1 MDACKPILNTGLRG
15 FTVAST
21 KVCSI
26 DGKTGKLVY
35 RGYLVKDIAQKITFE
50 EVAYLLLYEKLPVA
64 NELEDFKKMLQKE
77 REIPSGLIQMLKNSS
92 KKALP
97 MDILRTCI
105 SMFSHDDHDASD
117 LSREA
122 EMRMGVRLIAK
133 IPLIVAA
140 WDRIRKGKEPVAPL
154 LDLGHA
160 ANFLYMMTGNVPDD
174 ELVSFFDTA
183 LVLHAEHSFNASTFS
198 ARQVASTRAN
208 MYASVTGA
216 VGSLSGELHGGAN
229 TRVMEML
236 LKIGSV
242 EAVESYVKNIL
253 ETGGKIMGLGHAV
266 YETDDPRARILEPM
280 SKKMGQRK
288 KDTSWFDLSKHLEI
302 KGKAAF
308 KEKKGTD
315 IYVNVD
321 FYSASLYYYMD
332 IPIDLFTP
340 VFAMARIAGWVAHV
354 IEERFGGAAPKPVLY
369 RPESKYI
376 GDYCGP
382 EECSFV
388 PLQKRQLNQ
397 KEN

>member
-105 SMFSHDDHDASD
+105 SMLSHDDHDASD

-253 ETGGKIMGLGHAV
+253 ETGGKIMGV
-266 YETDDPRARILEPM
+266 RARRL
-280 SKKMGQRK
+280 
-288 KDTSWFDLSKHLEI
+288 
-302 KGKAAF
+302 
-308 KEKKGTD
+308 
-315 IYVNVD
+315 
-321 FYSASLYYYMD
+321 
-332 IPIDLFTP
+332 
-340 VFAMARIAGWVAHV
+340 
-354 IEERFGGAAPKPVLY
+354 
-369 RPESKYI
+369 
-376 GDYCGP
+376 
-382 EECSFV
+382 
-388 PLQKRQLNQ
+388 
-397 KEN
+397 